1 MDGCKDNLM
10 KKDIYRIIEEIQL
23 MFLTKNKNNIL
34 LRELIEYVGNI
45 LLISN

>member
-1 MDGCKDNLM
+1 M

-23 MFLTKNKNNIL
+23 VFLTKNKNNIL
-34 LRELIEYVGNI
+34 LKELVEYVGSI